1 MSFELLVRPEAEADV
16 LDAFRW
22 YNDQVPGLGQEF
34 LVELDDAFESIRANP
49 EASRKIHRE
58 FRRALTRRFPYS
70 VYYVVRGERIVVF
83 AVLHAARDPRLR
95 AKRAR
100 NAR

>member
-1 MSFELLVRPEAEADV
+1 MSFELVIRPEAEADV
-16 LDAFRW
+16 FDAFRW

-49 EASRKIHRE
+49 EASRKLHRE

-70 VYYVVRGERIVVF
+70 VYYAIRGERIVVF
-83 AVLHAARDPRLR
+83 AVLHAARDPRLW